1 MPPWLIIPGAVAVI
15 YLALPIITLMART
28 PWSRFLEILA
38 SPAVWQA
45 LRLSLT
51 TATITTVIAIVLGLP
66 LAWWLGTG
74 NSRTHGIVRLIVTVP
89 MVLPPVVGGAAL
101 LFTLGRNAPLGR
113 FLYEQFGLSLP
124 FTVTAV
130 VLSQLFVAMPF
141 LVIAI
146 EGAFRTSAGQLEE
159 AAYTLGARPWT
170 VFTRVT
176 LPVIRPALLGGIAL
190 CWARAIGEFG
200 ATMTFAG
207 SISGTTQ
214 TLPVAINELMGFD
227 LDAALTASSVMIVLA
242 VAVLFLLRGRW
253 LSGK

>member
-1 MPPWLIIPGAVAVI
+1 VT
-15 YLALPIITLMART
+15 YLDLPIVTLMART
-28 PWSRFLEILA
+28 PWSRFLEILT

-45 LRLSLT
+45 LRLSLI
-51 TATITTVIAIVLGLP
+51 TASITTVIAVVLGLP

-74 NSRTHGIVRLIVTVP
+74 NSRLHGIVRLIVTVP

-101 LFTLGRNAPLGR
+101 LFTLGRNAPLGQ
-113 FLYEQFGLSLP
+113 FLFEAFGISLP
-124 FTVTAV
+124 FTATAV

-146 EGAFRTSAGQLEE
+146 EGAFRTSAGHLEE

-170 VFTRVT
+170 VFTKVT

-207 SISGTTQ
+207 SIRGTTQ
-214 TLPVAINELMGFD
+214 TLPVAINELLGFD

-242 VAVLFLLRGRW
+242 VAVLFVLRGRW
-253 LSGK
+253 LSGR